1 MGTLVRLN
9 DFRRDVSCPF
19 FDRRELKAI
28 LELYGERVSCGE
40 WRDYAIDQQ
49 PGCVGF
55 AVFRS
60 SRDWPLYVIAK
71 FIAGTQRHG
80 DYAVFAGPRRARA
93 RTGLSRAARPAC
105 AASSSPA
112 APARACSR

>member
-49 PGCVGF
+49 PGRVGF

-80 DYAVFAGPRRARA
+80 DYAVFAGPRRVAQGRTIDDVLAR
-93 RTGLSRAARPAC
+93 LRAEL
-105 AASSSPA
+105 
-112 APARACSR
+112 APAPA